1 MPRGVGLDT
10 TAVVTAALAV
20 VDERGPG
27 ALTLAA
33 VAAHTGVAT
42 PSLYKHVKGLAD
54 LRALASDRV
63 RAELGTELREAVQ
76 GRSSA
81 EAVSALLRAH
91 QDYAER
97 QPHRY
102 ALLVSREQQPG
113 VAGSADQLDVVM
125 AAALRGYELPE
136 SELRH
141 ATQAL
146 RAVAL
151 ASAAL
156 GGSAEARGLLVQ
168 LFTTGLRALPA
179 G

>member
-1 MPRGVGLDT
+1 VPRLGLDT
-10 TAVVTAALAV
+10 AAVVTAALTV
-20 VDERGPG
+20 VDERGPA

-54 LRALASDRV
+54 LRARAADHV
-63 RAELGTELREAVQ
+63 RAELGSELREAVQ
-76 GRSSA
+76 GRSSG

-91 QDYAER
+91 QDYADR
-97 QPHRY
+97 LPHRY
-102 ALLVSREQQPG
+102 ALLTSREQATTHG
-113 VAGSADQLDVVM
+113 CSDQVDVVM

-136 SELRH
+136 NELLH

-156 GGSAEARGLLVQ
+156 GGSSESRGLLVQ
-168 LFTTGLRALPA
+168 LFTTGLRAL
-179 G
+179 